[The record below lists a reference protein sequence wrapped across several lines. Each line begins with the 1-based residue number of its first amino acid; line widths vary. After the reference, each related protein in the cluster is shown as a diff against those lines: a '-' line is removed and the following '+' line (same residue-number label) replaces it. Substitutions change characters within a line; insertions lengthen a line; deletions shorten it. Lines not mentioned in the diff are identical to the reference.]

1 MTKKSKYLQE
11 FQKRMPEDILIQDE
25 TNFEI
30 TEDEYVCILS
40 WLNYFKEHYKLY
52 AKEKQ
57 TSIQFPIISKRL
69 RLDFSLYNIPSDLE
83 DSLGQHI
90 IYISRNGKLSN
101 GTIKKNISVRE
112 LINTW
117 NL

>member
-1 MTKKSKYLQE
+1 MKSKYLQE
-11 FQKRMPEDILIQDE
+11 FQKRLPDNILIQNE

-30 TEDEYVCILS
+30 NEDEYVSILS

-52 AKEKQ
+52 GKEER

-69 RLDFSLYNIPSDLE
+69 RLDFGLYNIPSDLE
-83 DSLGQHI
+83 NSLGQYI
-90 IYISRNGKLSN
+90 IYISPNGKLSN
-101 GTIKKNISVRE
+101 GTIKKNISIRE
-112 LINTW
+112 TVKTW